1 MLSPVERRLAEARS
15 YRQKSGRAALVGL
28 GLGLLAF
35 FAVVG
40 LFGTGNYTAAVI
52 AALVLGGPAV
62 GAFAYSNQ
70 QGREAKLQENRAAE
84 LADAE
89 EIAEA
94 KEQGRERSRRR

>member
-15 YRQKSGRAALVGL
+15 YRQKSGRAALV